1 MYVSSKSVFLDPDSF
16 NPILMGIISSDPLSV
31 SAYVSLALGILLLA
45 CSAFVSA
52 SEVAYFSLEP
62 QDIDDIREKETKAS
76 QNVVK
81 LLETPQKLLATILIA
96 NNFVNVAIII
106 LITYFST
113 NLFDFSQNPIMG
125 FLVQSVII
133 TFLLLLF
140 GEIVPKIFATQNAK
154 KMALRAG
161 STLLGLERILS
172 PFVYVL
178 VKSSAIM
185 PMERVKQKNNLSM
198 DELSQALELTTDT
211 EEEEKDM
218 LEGIIKFGNIQ
229 VVDIMRP
236 RVDVVDVDIKSSY
249 KDLMRIIIE
258 SGYSRIP
265 VYAGSHDNIKGVIY
279 SKDLLPHLDKP
290 ANFRWQSLV
299 RQAYFVPE
307 SKKIDDLLHEFQEN
321 KVHLAVVV
329 DEYGGT
335 SGIVTMEDILEEI
348 VGDISDEYDDEEK
361 LYVKLDDHHYIFEAK
376 MLLNDFY
383 KVIDV
388 EESEFDEVTEEV
400 ETLAGL
406 VLELKGEI
414 PAKADVVEYGH
425 YTFEVLE
432 VDDRRILKLKLT
444 INEKT
449 TTDEE

>member
-1 MYVSSKSVFLDPDSF
+1 MDPDSF
-16 NPILMGIISSDPLSV
+16 SPILMGIISSDPLSV
-31 SAYVSLALGILLLA
+31 SAYISLALGILLLA

-62 QDIDDIREKETKAS
+62 QDIDEIKEKETKAS
-76 QNVVK
+76 QNVLK
-81 LLETPQKLLATILIA
+81 LLETPQRLLATILIA

-113 NLFDFSQNPIMG
+113 KLFDFSQNPIMG
-125 FLVQSVII
+125 FVVQSVII

-140 GEIVPKIFATQNAK
+140 GEILPKIFATQNAR
-154 KMALRAG
+154 KMALRAAG
-161 STLLGLERILS
+161 TFLGLQRVLS

-185 PMERVKQKNNLSM
+185 PTERVKQRNNISM

-236 RVDVVDVDIKSSY
+236 RVDVVDVDVKSSY

-265 VYAGSHDNIKGVIY
+265 VYAGNHDNIKGVIY

-307 SKKIDDLLHEFQEN
+307 SKKIDDLLREFQEN

-361 LYVKLDDHHYIFEAK
+361 LYVKIDDNHYIFEAK

-388 EESEFDEVTEEV
+388 EESEFDEITEEV

-414 PAKADVVEYGH
+414 PAKSDVVSYGP
-425 YTFEVLE
+425 YSFEVLE

-444 INEKT
+444 ISEKT
-449 TTDEE
+449 NDDEE

>member
-1 MYVSSKSVFLDPDSF
+1 MDPDSF

-31 SAYVSLALGILLLA
+31 SAYVSLILGVLLLI

-62 QDIDDIREKETKAS
+62 QDLDDLKAKESRSART
-76 QNVVK
+76 VLK
-81 LLETPQKLLATILIA
+81 LLETPQKLLATVLIA

-106 LITYFST
+106 LITYFTT
-113 NLFDFSQNPIMG
+113 NLFDFSQSPLLG

-140 GEIVPKIFATQNAK
+140 GEIVPKIFASQNAT

-161 STLLGLERILS
+161 PTLLGLQRVLS
-172 PFVYVL
+172 PFVFIL

-185 PMERVKQKNNLSM
+185 PTERVKQKNNISM

-211 EEEEKDM
+211 EDEEKDM

-236 RVDVVDVDIKSSY
+236 RVDVVDVDVKSSY

-307 SKKIDDLLHEFQEN
+307 SKKIDDLLREFQEN

-335 SGIVTMEDILEEI
+335 SGLVTMEDILEEI

-361 LYVKLDDHHYIFEAK
+361 LYVKIDNQHYIFEAK

-414 PAKADVVEYGH
+414 PAKGDVVEYGI
-425 YTFEVLE
+425 YSFEVVE

-444 INEKT
+444 INQ
-449 TTDEE
+449 EENEENE

>member
-1 MYVSSKSVFLDPDSF
+1 M
-16 NPILMGIISSDPLSV
+16 
-31 SAYVSLALGILLLA
+31 
-45 CSAFVSA
+45 
-52 SEVAYFSLEP
+52 
-62 QDIDDIREKETKAS
+62 
-76 QNVVK
+76 
-81 LLETPQKLLATILIA
+81 
-96 NNFVNVAIII
+96 
-106 LITYFST
+106 
-113 NLFDFSQNPIMG
+113 
-125 FLVQSVII
+125 
-133 TFLLLLF
+133 
-140 GEIVPKIFATQNAK
+140 
-154 KMALRAG
+154 
-161 STLLGLERILS
+161 
-172 PFVYVL
+172 
-178 VKSSAIM
+178 
-185 PMERVKQKNNLSM
+185 
-198 DELSQALELTTDT
+198 
-211 EEEEKDM
+211 
-218 LEGIIKFGNIQ
+218 
-229 VVDIMRP
+229 
-236 RVDVVDVDIKSSY
+236 
-249 KDLMRIIIE
+249 
-258 SGYSRIP
+258 
-265 VYAGSHDNIKGVIY
+265 
-279 SKDLLPHLDKP
+279 LPHLDKP

-414 PAKADVVEYGH
+414 PAKADVVEYGP

>member
-1 MYVSSKSVFLDPDSF
+1 MDPDSF
-16 NPILMGIISSDPLSV
+16 NPLLLGIISTDPLSV
-31 SAYVSLALGILLLA
+31 SAYISLALGLLLLL

-62 QDIDDIREKETKAS
+62 QDLDEIAAQENKAS
-76 QNVVK
+76 KNVAK

-113 NLFDFSQNPIMG
+113 SLFDFSANPIMG
-125 FLVQSVII
+125 FVVQSVVI

-140 GEIVPKIFATQNAK
+140 GEIMPKIYATHNAQ
-154 KMALRAG
+154 KMAMWAG
-161 STLLGLERILS
+161 GTFITLEKILA
-172 PFVYVL
+172 PFVFVL

-185 PMERVKQKNNLSM
+185 PTDRVKHRNNISM
-198 DELSQALELTTDT
+198 DELSQALELTSDT

-229 VVDIMRP
+229 VVDIMRS
-236 RVDVVDVDIKSSY
+236 RVDVVDVDIKSPY
-249 KDLMRIIIE
+249 KDLMRIIVD

-265 VYAGSHDNIKGVIY
+265 VYAGNHDNVKGVIY

-290 ANFRWQSLV
+290 DNFRWQSLM

-307 SKKIDDLLHEFQEN
+307 SKKIDDLLREFQEN
-321 KVHLAVVV
+321 KVHLAIVV

-335 SGIVTMEDILEEI
+335 AGLVTMEDILEEI
-348 VGDISDEYDDEEK
+348 VGDISDEYDEEEK
-361 LYVKLDDHHYIFEAK
+361 LYQKIDDTHYIFEAK

-388 EESEFDEVTEEV
+388 EEGLFDKLTEEV

-414 PAKADVVEYGH
+414 PTKGDKVEYEN
-425 YTFEVLE
+425 YCFEVVE

-444 INEKT
+444 INQAQNEQG
-449 TTDEE
+449 E

>member
-1 MYVSSKSVFLDPDSF
+1 MDPDSF

-31 SAYVSLALGILLLA
+31 SAYVSLILGVLLLI

-62 QDIDDIREKETKAS
+62 QDLDDLKAEES
-76 QNVVK
+76 RSARTVLK
-81 LLETPQKLLATILIA
+81 LLETPQKLLATVLIA

-106 LITYFST
+106 LITYFTT
-113 NLFDFSQNPIMG
+113 NLFDFSQSPLLG

-140 GEIVPKIFATQNAK
+140 GEIVPKIFASQNAT

-161 STLLGLERILS
+161 PTLLGLQRVLS
-172 PFVYVL
+172 PFVFIL

-185 PMERVKQKNNLSM
+185 PTERVKQKNNISM

-211 EEEEKDM
+211 EDEEKDM

-236 RVDVVDVDIKSSY
+236 RVDVVDVDVKSSY

-307 SKKIDDLLHEFQEN
+307 SKKIDDLLREFQEN

-335 SGIVTMEDILEEI
+335 SGLVTMEDILEEI

-361 LYVKLDDHHYIFEAK
+361 LYVKIDNQHYIFEAK

-414 PAKADVVEYGH
+414 PAKGDVVEYGI
-425 YTFEVLE
+425 YSFEVVE

-444 INEKT
+444 INQ
-449 TTDEE
+449 EENAENE